1 MDDFNENMENI
12 LEEMGV
18 LSLPDKVLRL
28 GELDKEATALKNEM
42 EEYYDK
48 QNELLKERNALNQEV
63 HEKIAKVGNSGDSR
77 NQQNQEVKELKKK
90 MKEAAISLKAA
101 RKKFG
106 PGKDAWTDE
115 ERKLVQDLDKNH
127 EKLYEAVQTTIENAQ
142 KNHEEMI
149 KSRRIQDK
157 LSEEARGKHQQLVKV
172 REKADSLHK
181 EYKLILRTKS
191 IMMDLIEAE
200 KKTTDSDDD

>member
-18 LSLPDKVLRL
+18 LSLSDKVLRL
-28 GELDKEATALKNEM
+28 GELDKEATALKNERD
-42 EEYYDK
+42 EYNDK
-48 QNELLKERNALNQEV
+48 QNAVRKERNAINQEV
-63 HEKIAKVGNSGDSR
+63 QEKIAKVGKTHGLR
-77 NQQNQEVKELKKK
+77 NQQNQELKELKKK

-115 ERKLVQDLDKNH
+115 ERKLVQDLEKNH
-127 EKLYEAVQTTIENAQ
+127 EKLYKAVQMAQENGN
-142 KNHEEMI
+142 KFHEEMKKI
-149 KSRRIQDK
+149 SEIIDK
-157 LSEEARGKHQQLVKV
+157 LREEANGKHQQLVKV

-191 IMMDLIEAE
+191 IMMDLIRAE